1 MSGGPQVGDK
11 VRLKWNGFPQVP
23 RYMEG
28 WQAEVVRDVRI
39 RSVKRGFVYLV
50 RVKLLVG
57 DPGKVLPVR
66 LDQIEPVPDE
76 QPVEQV
82 A

>member
-1 MSGGPQVGDK
+1 MSGGPKVGDK
-11 VRLKWNGFPQVP
+11 VRLKWNGFPQVA

-28 WQAEVVRDVRI
+28 WIGEVVREVRI

-50 RVKLLVG
+50 RVKLHDGEVRA
-57 DPGKVLPVR
+57 VR
-66 LDQIEPVPDE
+66 LDQIEPVADE
-76 QPVEQV
+76 QPAEQV